1 MIFYLFGFP
10 IQNSISP
17 KIHNFIFKE
26 FNLEH
31 QYYLFETKNI
41 NDVIKYAIFKGGSI
55 TIPFKEQVLSAI
67 NVLDVPSLKIGAV
80 NTILK
85 KENQLTYGYNTDWIG
100 IIKPLI
106 KINKKN
112 WNQTKVLILGAGG
125 TSRAAIYGLQT
136 LNCNDINIFNRTLNK
151 SQKIASK
158 FKCSYIENLK
168 QIENIDIVISTLPAS
183 LNYTL
188 PEELFKSNPITFDV
202 NYYPETT
209 ALTKQAIDFNCKY
222 VKGIDMLI
230 YQAIE
235 QNKIWTK
242 NEMDFDKIKN
252 YLQNS

>member
-1 MIFYLFGFP
+1 MIFYLFGYP
-10 IQNSISP
+10 IQNSVSP

-31 QYYLFETKNI
+31 KYYLFETNSLKDII
-41 NDVIKYAIFKGGSI
+41 NYAKFKGASI
-55 TIPFKEQVLSAI
+55 TIPFKEKILPYI
-67 NVLDVPSLKIGAV
+67 NILDPASLKIGAV

-85 KENQLTYGYNTDWIG
+85 KENQLIYGFNTDWVG

-106 KINKKN
+106 KINNKK
-112 WNQTKVLILGAGG
+112 WNETKVLILGAGG

-136 LNCNDINIFNRTLNK
+136 LNCNNISIFNRTLDK
-151 SQKIASK
+151 AIKLAK
-158 FKCSYIENLK
+158 EFKCFYIEDLN
-168 QIENIDIVISTLPAS
+168 QINDIDIIISTVPAS
-183 LNYTL
+183 IKYTL
-188 PEELFKSNPITFDV
+188 PKEIFKFKPIIFDV

-209 ALTKQAIDFNCKY
+209 ALTQQAIYFNCKY
-222 VKGIDMLI
+222 IKGIDMLI

-252 YLQNS
+252 YLK